1 MRHIYIVY
9 SLLMLTLIG
18 CEEKKVDNETQEQSV
33 SSDTLTL
40 TSEQLKNISIT
51 YGNIESKQISSEIK
65 VQGMIDLPPQNII
78 SVNFSLGGYLK
89 STKLIPGMKVSKGEV
104 IAMMEDQSIVQLQQD
119 YLLAKAKHELVKK
132 DYERQKTLYDAN
144 ASTSKNL
151 QQVESELKI
160 QTINMG
166 SLAEKLKMIG
176 VDVINLNAGNIK
188 GQVPVRSTI
197 NGYVS
202 KVHINTGKY
211 VQPSETLFELIDP
224 DDIHVALTLFEKD
237 IPSVKKGDLVKVA
250 LMQEPDKKY
259 EAEVILVNRNIDEDR
274 TAMAHC
280 HFLNHPANIL
290 PGMFVEAVI
299 SAKNKQSFA
308 IPEEAIIQA
317 GNKKYVYVTV
327 GENKFKMIEVST
339 GQISQGFVEILSD
352 PNTFKKD
359 AIVIGNAYKLYS
371 IKSIESEE

>member
-1 MRHIYIVY
+1 MRLIYVFY
-9 SLLMLTLIG
+9 SLVILNVFG
-18 CEEKKVDNETQEQSV
+18 CQEKKVDADTQVQKTMF
-33 SSDTLTL
+33 DTLIL
-40 TSEQLKNISIT
+40 TAEQLESIGLS
-51 YGNIESKQISSEIK
+51 YGNIELKQLSTEIK

-89 STKLIPGMKVSKGEV
+89 STKLIPGMKVSKGEI
-104 IAMMEDQSIVQLQQD
+104 IAMMEEQSIVQLQQD
-119 YLLAKAKHELVKK
+119 YLLAKTKHDLVKK

-160 QTINMG
+160 QSINMG

-176 VDVINLNAGNIK
+176 IDVNNLNASNIK
-188 GQVPVRSTI
+188 GQVPIRSTI

-202 KVHINTGKY
+202 KVHVNTGKY

-237 IPSVKKGDLVKVA
+237 IPNIKKGDLVRVS
-250 LMQEPDKKY
+250 LIQEPGKHY
-259 EAEVILVNRNIDEDR
+259 EAEVILVNRNIDDDR

-280 HFLNHPANIL
+280 HFLNHPAYIL

-299 SAKNKQSFA
+299 LVKNKQSFV
-308 IPEEAIIQA
+308 IPEDAIVET
-317 GNKKYVYVTV
+317 GNKKYIYITV
-327 GENKFKMIEVST
+327 GKNKFKMIEVST

-352 PNTFKKD
+352 PTSFKKD
-359 AIVIGNAYKLYS
+359 SIVVGNAYKLYS
-371 IKSIESEE
+371 INNMDSEE

>member
-1 MRHIYIVY
+1 MRLIYVFY
-9 SLLMLTLIG
+9 SLVILSVFG
-18 CEEKKVDNETQEQSV
+18 CQEKKVDADLQLPKTNF
-33 SSDTLTL
+33 DTLIL
-40 TSEQLKNISIT
+40 TTEQLESIGLS
-51 YGNIESKQISSEIK
+51 YGNIELKQLSTEIK

-89 STKLIPGMKVSKGEV
+89 STKLIPGMKVSKGEI
-104 IAMMEDQSIVQLQQD
+104 IAMMEEQSIVQLQQD
-119 YLLAKAKHELVKK
+119 YLLAKTKHDLVKK

-160 QTINMG
+160 QSINMG

-176 VDVINLNAGNIK
+176 IDVNNLNASNIK
-188 GQVPVRSTI
+188 GQVPIRSTI

-202 KVHINTGKY
+202 KVHVNTGKY

-237 IPSVKKGDLVKVA
+237 IPNIKKGDLVRVS
-250 LMQEPDKKY
+250 LIQEPGKHY
-259 EAEVILVNRNIDEDR
+259 EAEVILVNRNIDDDR

-280 HFLNHPANIL
+280 HFLNHPAYIL

-299 SAKNKQSFA
+299 LVKNKQSFV
-308 IPEEAIIQA
+308 IPEDAIVET
-317 GNKKYVYVTV
+317 GNKKYIYITV
-327 GENKFKMIEVST
+327 GKNKFKMIEVST

-352 PNTFKKD
+352 PTSFKKD
-359 AIVIGNAYKLYS
+359 SIVVGNAYKLYS
-371 IKSIESEE
+371 INNMDSEE

>member
-119 YLLAKAKHELVKK
+119 YLLAKAKHDLVKK

-160 QTINMG
+160 QSINMG

-176 VDVINLNAGNIK
+176 VDVNNLNAGNIK

-202 KVHINTGKY
+202 KVHVNTGKY
-211 VQPSETLFELIDP
+211 VQPAETLFELIDP

-237 IPSVKKGDLVKVA
+237 IPNVKKGDLVKVA
-250 LMQEPDKKY
+250 LMQEPDKQY
-259 EAEVILVNRNIDEDR
+259 EAEVILVNRNIDGDR

-299 SAKNKQSFA
+299 SAKNKQSFVL
-308 IPEEAIIQA
+308 PEEAIIQA

-327 GENKFKMIEVST
+327 GENRFKMIEVST

-352 PNTFKKD
+352 PNSFKKD

>member
-1 MRHIYIVY
+1 MRLIYVFY
-9 SLLMLTLIG
+9 SLVILSVFG
-18 CEEKKVDNETQEQSV
+18 CQEKKFDADTEVQKTTF
-33 SSDTLTL
+33 DTLTL
-40 TSEQLKNISIT
+40 TTEQLESIGLS
-51 YGNIESKQISSEIK
+51 YGNIESRQISSEIK

-89 STKLIPGMKVSKGEV
+89 STKLIPGMKVSKGEI
-104 IAMMEDQSIVQLQQD
+104 IAMMEEQSIVQLQQD
-119 YLLAKAKHELVKK
+119 YLLAKTKHDLVKK

-151 QQVESELKI
+151 QQVDSELKI
-160 QTINMG
+160 QSINMG

-176 VDVINLNAGNIK
+176 IDVNNLNASNIK
-188 GQVPVRSTI
+188 GQVSIRSTI

-202 KVHINTGKY
+202 KVHVNTGKY
-211 VQPSETLFELIDP
+211 VQPAETLFELIDP

-237 IPSVKKGDLVKVA
+237 IPNVKKGDVVKVS
-250 LMQEPDKKY
+250 LIQEPGKQY
-259 EAEVILVNRNIDEDR
+259 EAEVILVNRNIDDDR

-299 SAKNKQSFA
+299 LVKNKQAFV
-308 IPEEAIIQA
+308 IPEEAIVETS
-317 GNKKYVYVTV
+317 NKKYIYITV

-352 PNTFKKD
+352 PTSFKKD
-359 AIVIGNAYKLYS
+359 SIVVGNAYKLYS
-371 IKSIESEE
+371 INNMDSDE

>member
-1 MRHIYIVY
+1 
-9 SLLMLTLIG
+9 MLTLIG
-18 CEEKKVDNETQEQSV
+18 CEEKKVNNETQEQSV

-40 TSEQLKNISIT
+40 TSEQVKNIILT
-51 YGNIESKQISSEIK
+51 YGNLELRSISSEIK

-119 YLLAKAKHELVKK
+119 YLLAKVKHELVKK

-151 QQVESELKI
+151 QQVESEMKI
-160 QTINMG
+160 QSINMG

-176 VDVINLNAGNIK
+176 IDVSNLNAGNIK

-202 KVHINTGKY
+202 KVHVNTGKY

-237 IPSVKKGDLVKVA
+237 IPNVKKGDLVKVV
-250 LMQEPDKKY
+250 LMQEPDKQY
-259 EAEVILVNRNIDEDR
+259 EAEVILVNRNIDDDR

-290 PGMFVEAVI
+290 PGMFAEAVI
-299 SAKNKQSFA
+299 SAKNKQSFV
-308 IPEEAIIQA
+308 IPEEAIIHA

-327 GENKFKMIEVST
+327 GENRFKMIEVST
-339 GQISQGFVEILSD
+339 GHISQGLVEILAD

>member
-1 MRHIYIVY
+1 MRLIYVFY
-9 SLLMLTLIG
+9 SLVILNVFG
-18 CEEKKVDNETQEQSV
+18 CQEKKVDADTQVQKTMF
-33 SSDTLTL
+33 DTLIL
-40 TSEQLKNISIT
+40 TAEQLESIGLS
-51 YGNIESKQISSEIK
+51 YGNIELKQLSTEIK

-89 STKLIPGMKVSKGEV
+89 STKLIPGMKVSKGEI
-104 IAMMEDQSIVQLQQD
+104 IAMMEEQSIVQLQQD
-119 YLLAKAKHELVKK
+119 YLLAKTKHDLVKK

-160 QTINMG
+160 QSINMG

-176 VDVINLNAGNIK
+176 IDVNNLNASNIK
-188 GQVPVRSTI
+188 GQVPIRSTI

-202 KVHINTGKY
+202 KVHVNTGKY

-237 IPSVKKGDLVKVA
+237 IPNIKKGDLVKVS
-250 LMQEPDKKY
+250 LIQEPGKHY
-259 EAEVILVNRNIDEDR
+259 EAEVILVNRNIDDDR

-280 HFLNHPANIL
+280 HFLNHPAYIL

-299 SAKNKQSFA
+299 LVKNKQSFV
-308 IPEEAIIQA
+308 IPEDAIVET
-317 GNKKYVYVTV
+317 GNKKYIYITV
-327 GENKFKMIEVST
+327 GKNKFKMIEVST

-352 PNTFKKD
+352 PTSFKKD
-359 AIVIGNAYKLYS
+359 SIVVGNAYKLYS
-371 IKSIESEE
+371 INNMDSEE

>member
-40 TSEQLKNISIT
+40 TSEQVKNISIT

-119 YLLAKAKHELVKK
+119 YLLAKAKHDLVKK

-160 QTINMG
+160 QSINMG

-176 VDVINLNAGNIK
+176 VDVSNLNAGNIK

-202 KVHINTGKY
+202 KVHVNTGKY
-211 VQPSETLFELIDP
+211 VQPAETLFELIDP

-237 IPSVKKGDLVKVA
+237 IPNVKKGDLVKVA
-250 LMQEPDKKY
+250 LMQEPDKQY
-259 EAEVILVNRNIDEDR
+259 EAEVILVNRNIDGDR

-299 SAKNKQSFA
+299 SAKNKQSFVL
-308 IPEEAIIQA
+308 PEEAIIHA

-327 GENKFKMIEVST
+327 GENRFKMIEVST

>member
-1 MRHIYIVY
+1 MRLIYVFY
-9 SLLMLTLIG
+9 SLVILSVFG
-18 CEEKKVDNETQEQSV
+18 CQEKKFDADTEVQKTTF
-33 SSDTLTL
+33 DTLTL
-40 TSEQLKNISIT
+40 TTEQLESIGLS
-51 YGNIESKQISSEIK
+51 YGNIESRQISSEIK

-89 STKLIPGMKVSKGEV
+89 STKLIPGMKVSKGEI
-104 IAMMEDQSIVQLQQD
+104 IAMMEEQSIVQLQQD
-119 YLLAKAKHELVKK
+119 YLLAKTKHDLVKK

-151 QQVESELKI
+151 QQVDSELKI
-160 QTINMG
+160 QSINMG

-176 VDVINLNAGNIK
+176 IDVNNLNASNIK
-188 GQVPVRSTI
+188 GQVPIRSTI

-202 KVHINTGKY
+202 KVHVNTGKY

-237 IPSVKKGDLVKVA
+237 IPNVKKGDVVKVS
-250 LMQEPDKKY
+250 LIQEPGKQY
-259 EAEVILVNRNIDEDR
+259 EAEVILVNRNIDDDR

-299 SAKNKQSFA
+299 LVKNKQSFV
-308 IPEEAIIQA
+308 IPEDAIVETS
-317 GNKKYVYVTV
+317 NKKYIYITV

-352 PNTFKKD
+352 PTSFKKD
-359 AIVIGNAYKLYS
+359 SIVVGNAYKLYS
-371 IKSIESEE
+371 INNMDSDE

>member
-1 MRHIYIVY
+1 MRHTYIFF
-9 SLLMLTLIG
+9 SLLLLTIVG
-18 CEEKKVDNETQEQSV
+18 CDEKEIEDETQEQNTNV
-33 SSDTLTL
+33 DTLTL
-40 TSEQLKNISIT
+40 TNDQVKNLNLS

-89 STKLIPGMKVSKGEV
+89 STKLIPGMKVSKGEI
-104 IAMMEDQSIVQLQQD
+104 IAMMEEQSIVQLQQD
-119 YLLAKAKHELVKK
+119 YLLAKTKHDLVKK
-132 DYERQKTLYDAN
+132 EYERQKTLYDAN

-160 QTINMG
+160 QSINMG

-176 VDVINLNAGNIK
+176 IDVNNLNASNIK
-188 GQVPVRSTI
+188 GQVPIRSTI

-202 KVHINTGKY
+202 KVLVNTGKY
-211 VQPSETLFELIDP
+211 VQPAETLFELIDP

-237 IPSVKKGDLVKVA
+237 IPTINKGDIVKVS
-250 LMQEPDKKY
+250 LMQAPNKQYD
-259 EAEVILVNRNIDEDR
+259 AEVILINRNIDDDR

-299 SAKNKQSFA
+299 SSNNKKSFV
-308 IPEEAIIQA
+308 IPEEAIVQT
-317 GNKKYVYVTV
+317 GNKKYIYITV
-327 GENKFKMIEVST
+327 GENKFKMIEVAT
-339 GQISQGFVEILSD
+339 GQISQGFIEILTD
-352 PNTFKKD
+352 PNSFKKD
-359 AIVIGNAYKLYS
+359 AIVIGNAYKLFS
-371 IKSIESEE
+371 ITNMESEE

>member
-1 MRHIYIVY
+1 MRLIYVFH
-9 SLLMLTLIG
+9 SLVILSVFG
-18 CEEKKVDNETQEQSV
+18 CQEKKFDADTEVQKTTF
-33 SSDTLTL
+33 DTLTL
-40 TSEQLKNISIT
+40 TTEQLESIGLS
-51 YGNIESKQISSEIK
+51 YGNIESRQISSEIK

-89 STKLIPGMKVSKGEV
+89 STKLIPGMKVSKGEI
-104 IAMMEDQSIVQLQQD
+104 IAMMEEQSIVQLQQD
-119 YLLAKAKHELVKK
+119 YLLAKTKHDLVKK

-151 QQVESELKI
+151 QQVDSELKI
-160 QTINMG
+160 QSINMG

-176 VDVINLNAGNIK
+176 IDVNNLNASNIK
-188 GQVPVRSTI
+188 GQVPIRSTI

-202 KVHINTGKY
+202 KVHVNTGKY

-237 IPSVKKGDLVKVA
+237 IPNVKKGDVVKVS
-250 LMQEPDKKY
+250 LIQEPGKQY
-259 EAEVILVNRNIDEDR
+259 EAEVILVNRNIDDDR

-299 SAKNKQSFA
+299 LVKNKQSFV
-308 IPEEAIIQA
+308 IPEDAIVETS
-317 GNKKYVYVTV
+317 NKKYIYITV

-352 PNTFKKD
+352 PTSFKKD
-359 AIVIGNAYKLYS
+359 SIVVGNAYKLYS
-371 IKSIESEE
+371 INNMDSDE

>member
-1 MRHIYIVY
+1 MRLIYGFYCLVILSVF
-9 SLLMLTLIG
+9 G
-18 CEEKKVDNETQEQSV
+18 CQEKKVDVDTQVQKTKF
-33 SSDTLTL
+33 DTITLTA
-40 TSEQLKNISIT
+40 EQLESIGLS
-51 YGNIESKQISSEIK
+51 YGNIELKQLSTEIK

-89 STKLIPGMKVSKGEV
+89 STKLIPGMKVSKGEI

-119 YLLAKAKHELVKK
+119 YLMSKAKQELAKK
-132 DYERQKTLYDAN
+132 DYDRQKSLFDAN
-144 ASTSKNL
+144 ASTSKTL

-166 SLAEKLKMIG
+166 SLGEKLKMIG
-176 VDVINLNAGNIK
+176 IDVNNLNAANIK
-188 GQVPVRSTI
+188 GQVPIRSTI

-202 KVHINTGKY
+202 KVHVNTGKY
-211 VQPSETLFELIDP
+211 VQPTETLFELIDP

-237 IPSVKKGDLVKVA
+237 IPNVKKGDLVKVS
-250 LMQEPDKKY
+250 LMQELGKQY
-259 EAEVILVNRNIDEDR
+259 EAEVILVNRNIDDDR

-280 HFLNHPANIL
+280 HFLTHPANIL

-299 SAKNKQSFA
+299 LVKNKQSFVLPEDA
-308 IPEEAIIQA
+308 IVET
-317 GNKKYVYVTV
+317 GNKKYIYLTL

-352 PNTFKKD
+352 PNSFKKD
-359 AIVIGNAYKLYS
+359 SIVVGNAYKLYS
-371 IKSIESEE
+371 INNMDSDE

>member
-1 MRHIYIVY
+1 MRLIYVFY
-9 SLLMLTLIG
+9 SLVILSVFG
-18 CEEKKVDNETQEQSV
+18 CQEKKVDADLQLPKTNF
-33 SSDTLTL
+33 DTLTL
-40 TSEQLKNISIT
+40 TTEQLESIGLS
-51 YGNIESKQISSEIK
+51 YGNIESRQISSEIK

-89 STKLIPGMKVSKGEV
+89 STKLIPGMKVSKGEI
-104 IAMMEDQSIVQLQQD
+104 IATMEEQSIVQLQQD
-119 YLLAKAKHELVKK
+119 YLLAKTKHDLVKK

-160 QTINMG
+160 QSINMG
-166 SLAEKLKMIG
+166 SLAEKLKLIG
-176 VDVINLNAGNIK
+176 IDVNNLNASNIK
-188 GQVPVRSTI
+188 GQVPIRSTI

-202 KVHINTGKY
+202 KVHVNTGKY

-237 IPSVKKGDLVKVA
+237 IPNIKKGDLVKVS
-250 LMQEPDKKY
+250 LTQEPGKQY
-259 EAEVILVNRNIDEDR
+259 EAEVILVNRNIDDNR

-299 SAKNKQSFA
+299 IVKNKQSFV
-308 IPEEAIIQA
+308 IPEDAIIET
-317 GNKKYVYVTV
+317 GNKKYIYLTV

-352 PNTFKKD
+352 PSSFKKD
-359 AIVIGNAYKLYS
+359 SIVVGNAYKLYS
-371 IKSIESEE
+371 INNMDSDE

>member
-1 MRHIYIVY
+1 MRLIYVFY
-9 SLLMLTLIG
+9 SLVILSVFG
-18 CEEKKVDNETQEQSV
+18 CQEKKVDADLQLPKTNF
-33 SSDTLTL
+33 DTLTL
-40 TSEQLKNISIT
+40 TTEQLESIGLS
-51 YGNIESKQISSEIK
+51 YGNIESRQISSEIK

-89 STKLIPGMKVSKGEV
+89 STKLIPGMKVSKGEI
-104 IAMMEDQSIVQLQQD
+104 IATMEEQSIVQLQQD
-119 YLLAKAKHELVKK
+119 YLLAKTKHDLVKK

-160 QTINMG
+160 QSINMG
-166 SLAEKLKMIG
+166 SLAEKLKLIG
-176 VDVINLNAGNIK
+176 IDVNNLNASNIK
-188 GQVPVRSTI
+188 GQVPIRSTI

-202 KVHINTGKY
+202 KVHVNTGKY

-237 IPSVKKGDLVKVA
+237 IPNIKKGDLVKVS
-250 LMQEPDKKY
+250 LTQEPGKQY
-259 EAEVILVNRNIDEDR
+259 EAEVILVNRNIDDNR

-299 SAKNKQSFA
+299 IVKNKQSFV
-308 IPEEAIIQA
+308 IPEDAIIET
-317 GNKKYVYVTV
+317 GNKKYIYITV

-352 PNTFKKD
+352 PTSFKKD
-359 AIVIGNAYKLYS
+359 SIVVGNAYKLYS
-371 IKSIESEE
+371 INNMDSDE

>member
-1 MRHIYIVY
+1 MRLIYVFY
-9 SLLMLTLIG
+9 SLVILSVFG
-18 CEEKKVDNETQEQSV
+18 CQEKKVDADLQLPKTNF
-33 SSDTLTL
+33 DTLTL
-40 TSEQLKNISIT
+40 TTEQLESIDLS
-51 YGNIESKQISSEIK
+51 YGNIESRQISSEIK

-89 STKLIPGMKVSKGEV
+89 STKLIPGMKVSKGEI
-104 IAMMEDQSIVQLQQD
+104 IATMEEQSIVQLQQD
-119 YLLAKAKHELVKK
+119 YLLAKTKHDLVKK

-160 QTINMG
+160 QSINMG
-166 SLAEKLKMIG
+166 SLAEKLKLIG
-176 VDVINLNAGNIK
+176 IDVNNLNASNIK
-188 GQVPVRSTI
+188 GQVPIRSTI

-202 KVHINTGKY
+202 KVHVNTGKY
-211 VQPSETLFELIDP
+211 VQPTETLFELIDP

-237 IPSVKKGDLVKVA
+237 IPNVKKGDLVKVS
-250 LMQEPDKKY
+250 LMQEPGVQY
-259 EAEVILVNRNIDEDR
+259 EAEVILVNRNIDDDR

-299 SAKNKQSFA
+299 LVKNKQSFV
-308 IPEEAIIQA
+308 IPEDAIVET
-317 GNKKYVYVTV
+317 GNKKYIYITV
-327 GENKFKMIEVST
+327 GVSKFKMIEVST

-352 PNTFKKD
+352 PNSFKKD
-359 AIVIGNAYKLYS
+359 SIVVGNAYKLYS
-371 IKSIESEE
+371 INNMDSDE

>member
-1 MRHIYIVY
+1 MRHIYIVF
-9 SLLMLTLIG
+9 SLLLLTLIG
-18 CEEKKVDNETQEQSV
+18 CQEKKVDNETQEQSE
-33 SSDTLTL
+33 SFDTLTL
-40 TSEQLKNISIT
+40 TNEQVKNLSLS
-51 YGNIESKQISSEIK
+51 YGNLESKQVSSEIK

-89 STKLIPGMKVSKGEV
+89 NTKLIPGMKVSKGEV
-104 IAMMEDQSIVQLQQD
+104 IAIIEEQSIVQLQQD
-119 YLLAKAKHELVKK
+119 YLLAKTKYDLVKK

-160 QTINMG
+160 QLINIG

-176 VDVINLNAGNIK
+176 IDINNLNAVNIK
-188 GQVPVRSTI
+188 GQVPIRSTI

-202 KVHINTGKY
+202 KVHVNTGKY
-211 VQPSETLFELIDP
+211 VQPAETLFELIDP

-237 IPSVKKGDLVKVA
+237 IPTIKKGDIVKVS
-250 LMQEPDKKY
+250 LMQEPGKQYD
-259 EAEVILVNRNIDEDR
+259 AEVILVNRNIDDDR

-299 SAKNKQSFA
+299 SSNNKQSFVL
-308 IPEEAIIQA
+308 PEEAIIQS

-352 PNTFKKD
+352 PNLFKKD
-359 AIVIGNAYKLYS
+359 AIVVGNAYKLYS
-371 IKSIESEE
+371 INNMESEE

>member
-40 TSEQLKNISIT
+40 NSEQVKNISIT

-119 YLLAKAKHELVKK
+119 YLLAKAKHDLVKK

-160 QTINMG
+160 QSINMG

-176 VDVINLNAGNIK
+176 VDVSNLNAGNIK

-202 KVHINTGKY
+202 KVHVNTGKY
-211 VQPSETLFELIDP
+211 VQPAETLFELIDP

-237 IPSVKKGDLVKVA
+237 IPNVKKGDLVKVA
-250 LMQEPDKKY
+250 LMQEPDKQY
-259 EAEVILVNRNIDEDR
+259 EAEVILVNRNIDGDR

-299 SAKNKQSFA
+299 SAKNKQSFVL
-308 IPEEAIIQA
+308 PEEAIIQA

-327 GENKFKMIEVST
+327 GENRFKMIEVST

>member
-1 MRHIYIVY
+1 MRLIYVFY
-9 SLLMLTLIG
+9 SLVILSVFG
-18 CEEKKVDNETQEQSV
+18 CQEKKVDADLQLPKTNF
-33 SSDTLTL
+33 DTLTL
-40 TSEQLKNISIT
+40 TTEQLESIGLS
-51 YGNIESKQISSEIK
+51 YGNIESRQISSEIK

-89 STKLIPGMKVSKGEV
+89 STKLIPGMKVSKGEI
-104 IAMMEDQSIVQLQQD
+104 IATMEEQSIVQLQQD
-119 YLLAKAKHELVKK
+119 YLLAKTKHDLVKK

-160 QTINMG
+160 QSINMG
-166 SLAEKLKMIG
+166 SLAEKLKLIG
-176 VDVINLNAGNIK
+176 IDVNNLNASNIK
-188 GQVPVRSTI
+188 GQVPIRSTI

-202 KVHINTGKY
+202 KVHVNTGKY

-237 IPSVKKGDLVKVA
+237 IPNIKKGDLVKVS
-250 LMQEPDKKY
+250 LIQEPGKHY
-259 EAEVILVNRNIDEDR
+259 EAEVILVNRNIDDDR

-280 HFLNHPANIL
+280 HFLNHPAYIL

-299 SAKNKQSFA
+299 LVKNKQSFV
-308 IPEEAIIQA
+308 IPEDAIVET
-317 GNKKYVYVTV
+317 GNKKYIYITV
-327 GENKFKMIEVST
+327 GKNKFKMIEVST

-352 PNTFKKD
+352 PTSFKKD
-359 AIVIGNAYKLYS
+359 SIVVGNAYKLYS
-371 IKSIESEE
+371 INNMDTEE

>member
-9 SLLMLTLIG
+9 SLLMLTLTG

-40 TSEQLKNISIT
+40 TSEQVKNISIT

-119 YLLAKAKHELVKK
+119 YLLAKAKHDLVKK

-160 QTINMG
+160 QSINMG

-176 VDVINLNAGNIK
+176 VDVSNLNAGNIK

-202 KVHINTGKY
+202 KVHVNTGKY
-211 VQPSETLFELIDP
+211 VQPAETLFELIDP

-237 IPSVKKGDLVKVA
+237 IPNVKKGDLVKVA
-250 LMQEPDKKY
+250 LMQEPDKQY
-259 EAEVILVNRNIDEDR
+259 EAEVILVNRNIDGDR

-299 SAKNKQSFA
+299 SAKNKQSFVL
-308 IPEEAIIQA
+308 PEEAIIQA

-327 GENKFKMIEVST
+327 GENRFKMIEVST

>member
-1 MRHIYIVY
+1 MRLIYVFY
-9 SLLMLTLIG
+9 SLVILNVFG
-18 CEEKKVDNETQEQSV
+18 CQEKKVDADLQLPKTNF
-33 SSDTLTL
+33 DTLIL
-40 TSEQLKNISIT
+40 TTEQLESIGLS
-51 YGNIESKQISSEIK
+51 YGNIESRQISSEIK

-89 STKLIPGMKVSKGEV
+89 STKLIPGMKVSKGEI
-104 IAMMEDQSIVQLQQD
+104 IAMMEEQSIVQLQQD
-119 YLLAKAKHELVKK
+119 YLLAKTKHDLVKK

-160 QTINMG
+160 QSINMG

-176 VDVINLNAGNIK
+176 IDVNNLNASNIK
-188 GQVPVRSTI
+188 GQVPIRSTI

-202 KVHINTGKY
+202 KVHVNTGKY

-237 IPSVKKGDLVKVA
+237 IPNIKKGDLVKVS
-250 LMQEPDKKY
+250 LIQEPGKHY
-259 EAEVILVNRNIDEDR
+259 EAEVILVNRNIDDDR

-280 HFLNHPANIL
+280 HFLNHPAYIL

-299 SAKNKQSFA
+299 LVKNKQSFV
-308 IPEEAIIQA
+308 IPEDAIVET
-317 GNKKYVYVTV
+317 GNKKYIYITV
-327 GENKFKMIEVST
+327 GKNKFKMIEVST

-352 PNTFKKD
+352 PTSFKKD
-359 AIVIGNAYKLYS
+359 SIVVGNAYKLYS
-371 IKSIESEE
+371 INNMDSEE

>member
-1 MRHIYIVY
+1 MRLIYVFY
-9 SLLMLTLIG
+9 SLVILNVFG
-18 CEEKKVDNETQEQSV
+18 CQEKKVDADTQVQKTMF
-33 SSDTLTL
+33 DTLIL
-40 TSEQLKNISIT
+40 TAEQLESIGLS
-51 YGNIESKQISSEIK
+51 YGNIESRQISSEIK

-89 STKLIPGMKVSKGEV
+89 STKLIPGMKVSKGEI

-119 YLLAKAKHELVKK
+119 YLMSKAKHDLAKK
-132 DYERQKTLYDAN
+132 DYDRQKLLFDAN
-144 ASTSKNL
+144 ASTSKTL

-166 SLAEKLKMIG
+166 SLAEKLKLIG
-176 VDVINLNAGNIK
+176 IDVNNLNASNIK
-188 GQVPVRSTI
+188 GQVPIRSTI

-202 KVHINTGKY
+202 KVHVNTGKY
-211 VQPSETLFELIDP
+211 VQPTETLFELIDP

-237 IPSVKKGDLVKVA
+237 IPNVKKGDLVKVS
-250 LMQEPDKKY
+250 LMQEPGVQY
-259 EAEVILVNRNIDEDR
+259 EAEVILVNRNIDDDR

-299 SAKNKQSFA
+299 LVKNKQSFV
-308 IPEEAIIQA
+308 IPEDAIVET
-317 GNKKYVYVTV
+317 GNKKYIYITV
-327 GENKFKMIEVST
+327 GVSKFKMIEVST

-352 PNTFKKD
+352 PNSFKKD
-359 AIVIGNAYKLYS
+359 SIVVGNAYKLYLINNMDS
-371 IKSIESEE
+371 DE

>member
-1 MRHIYIVY
+1 MRHIYIVF
-9 SLLMLTLIG
+9 SLLLLTLIG
-18 CEEKKVDNETQEQSV
+18 CQEKKVDNETQEQSE
-33 SSDTLTL
+33 SFDTLTL
-40 TSEQLKNISIT
+40 TNEQVKNLSLS
-51 YGNIESKQISSEIK
+51 YGNLESKQISSEIK

-89 STKLIPGMKVSKGEV
+89 NTKLIPGMKVSKGEV
-104 IAMMEDQSIVQLQQD
+104 IAIIEEQSIVQLQQD
-119 YLLAKAKHELVKK
+119 YLLAKTKYDLVKK

-160 QTINMG
+160 QLINIG

-176 VDVINLNAGNIK
+176 IDINNLNAVNIK
-188 GQVPVRSTI
+188 GQVPIRSTI

-202 KVHINTGKY
+202 KVHVNTGKY
-211 VQPSETLFELIDP
+211 VQPAETLFELIDP

-237 IPSVKKGDLVKVA
+237 IPTIKKGDIVKVS
-250 LMQEPDKKY
+250 LMQEPGKQYD
-259 EAEVILVNRNIDEDR
+259 AEVILVNRNIDDDR

-299 SAKNKQSFA
+299 SSNNKQSFVL
-308 IPEEAIIQA
+308 PEEAIIQS

-352 PNTFKKD
+352 PNLFKKD
-359 AIVIGNAYKLYS
+359 AIVVGNAYKLYS
-371 IKSIESEE
+371 INNMESEE

>member
-1 MRHIYIVY
+1 MVILSVF
-9 SLLMLTLIG
+9 G
-18 CEEKKVDNETQEQSV
+18 CQEKKFDADTEVQKTTF
-33 SSDTLTL
+33 DTLTL
-40 TSEQLKNISIT
+40 TTEQLESIGLS
-51 YGNIESKQISSEIK
+51 YGNIESRQISSEIK

-89 STKLIPGMKVSKGEV
+89 STKLIPGMKVSKGEI
-104 IAMMEDQSIVQLQQD
+104 IAMMEEQSIVQLQQD
-119 YLLAKAKHELVKK
+119 YLLAKTKHDLVKK

-151 QQVESELKI
+151 QQVDSELKI
-160 QTINMG
+160 QSINMG

-176 VDVINLNAGNIK
+176 IDVNNLNASNIK
-188 GQVPVRSTI
+188 GQVSIRSTI

-202 KVHINTGKY
+202 KVHVNTGKY
-211 VQPSETLFELIDP
+211 VQPAETLFELIDP

-237 IPSVKKGDLVKVA
+237 IPNVKKGDVVKVS
-250 LMQEPDKKY
+250 LIQEPGKQY
-259 EAEVILVNRNIDEDR
+259 EAEVILVNRNIDDDR

-299 SAKNKQSFA
+299 LVKNKQAFV
-308 IPEEAIIQA
+308 IPEEAIVETS
-317 GNKKYVYVTV
+317 NKKYIYITV

-352 PNTFKKD
+352 PTSFKKD
-359 AIVIGNAYKLYS
+359 SIVVGNAYKLYS
-371 IKSIESEE
+371 INNMDSDE

>member
-9 SLLMLTLIG
+9 SLLMFTLIG

-40 TSEQLKNISIT
+40 TSEQVKNIILT
-51 YGNIESKQISSEIK
+51 YGNLELRSISSEIK

-78 SVNFSLGGYLK
+78 SVNFLLGGYLK

-119 YLLAKAKHELVKK
+119 YLLAKVKHELVKK

-151 QQVESELKI
+151 QQVESEMKI
-160 QTINMG
+160 QSINMG

-176 VDVINLNAGNIK
+176 IDVSNLNAGNIK

-202 KVHINTGKY
+202 KVHVNTGKY

-237 IPSVKKGDLVKVA
+237 IPNVKKGDLVKVA
-250 LMQEPDKKY
+250 LMQEPDKQY
-259 EAEVILVNRNIDEDR
+259 EAEVILVNRNIDDDR

-299 SAKNKQSFA
+299 SAKNKQSFV

-327 GENKFKMIEVST
+327 GENRFKMIEVST
-339 GQISQGFVEILSD
+339 GHISQGLVEILSD

>member
-1 MRHIYIVY
+1 MRLIYVFY
-9 SLLMLTLIG
+9 SLVILSVFG
-18 CEEKKVDNETQEQSV
+18 CQEKKVDADLQLPKTNF
-33 SSDTLTL
+33 DTLTL
-40 TSEQLKNISIT
+40 TTEQLESIGLS
-51 YGNIESKQISSEIK
+51 YGNIESRQISSEIK

-89 STKLIPGMKVSKGEV
+89 STKLIPGMKVSKGEI
-104 IAMMEDQSIVQLQQD
+104 IATMEEQSIVQLQQD
-119 YLLAKAKHELVKK
+119 YLLAKTKHDLVKK

-160 QTINMG
+160 QSINMG

-176 VDVINLNAGNIK
+176 TDVKNLNASNIK
-188 GQVPVRSTI
+188 GQVPIRSTI

-202 KVHINTGKY
+202 KVHVNTGKY

-237 IPSVKKGDLVKVA
+237 IPNIKKGDLVKVS
-250 LMQEPDKKY
+250 LIQEPGKHY
-259 EAEVILVNRNIDEDR
+259 EAEVILVNRNIDDDR

-280 HFLNHPANIL
+280 HFLNHPAYIL

-299 SAKNKQSFA
+299 LVKNKQSFV
-308 IPEEAIIQA
+308 IPEDAIVET
-317 GNKKYVYVTV
+317 GNKKYIYITV
-327 GENKFKMIEVST
+327 GKNKFKMIEVST

-352 PNTFKKD
+352 PTSFKKD
-359 AIVIGNAYKLYS
+359 SIVVGNAYKLYS
-371 IKSIESEE
+371 INNMDTEE

>member
-1 MRHIYIVY
+1 MRHTYIFF
-9 SLLMLTLIG
+9 SLLLLTIVG
-18 CEEKKVDNETQEQSV
+18 CDEKEIENETQEQNTNV
-33 SSDTLTL
+33 DTLTL
-40 TSEQLKNISIT
+40 TNDQVKNLNLS

-89 STKLIPGMKVSKGEV
+89 STKLIPGMKVSKGEI
-104 IAMMEDQSIVQLQQD
+104 IAMMEEQSIVQLQQD
-119 YLLAKAKHELVKK
+119 YLLAKTKHDLVKK
-132 DYERQKTLYDAN
+132 EYERQKTLYDAN

-160 QTINMG
+160 QSINMG

-176 VDVINLNAGNIK
+176 IDVNNLNASNIK
-188 GQVPVRSTI
+188 GQVPIRSTI

-202 KVHINTGKY
+202 KVLVNTGKY
-211 VQPSETLFELIDP
+211 VQPAETLFELIDP

-237 IPSVKKGDLVKVA
+237 IPTINKGDIVKVS
-250 LMQEPDKKY
+250 LMQAPNKQYD
-259 EAEVILVNRNIDEDR
+259 AEVILINRNIDDDR

-299 SAKNKQSFA
+299 SSNNKKSFV
-308 IPEEAIIQA
+308 IPEEAIVQT
-317 GNKKYVYVTV
+317 GNKKYIYITV
-327 GENKFKMIEVST
+327 GENKFKMIEVAT
-339 GQISQGFVEILSD
+339 GQISQGFIEILTD
-352 PNTFKKD
+352 PNSFKKD
-359 AIVIGNAYKLYS
+359 AIVIGNAYKLFS
-371 IKSIESEE
+371 ITNMESEE